1 MPSKITNFVHELIN
15 SSTDENGVVV
25 ESLVEE
31 VLAGLRE
38 SNIPKHRQILKE
50 YLAEIEK
57 NLHQQL
63 VEIELGSELNQSL
76 ISAFQDKISSFSSN
90 TINFKVSTNKNLIA
104 GYRVRIVDDVF
115 EDSIQSRLSKLSQS
129 FTS

>member
-90 TINFKVSTNKNLIA
+90 TINFKVSANKNLIA

>member
-15 SSTDENGVVV
+15 SSTDENGVIV
-25 ESLVEE
+25 ESLVVE

-38 SNIPKHRQILKE
+38 CNIPKHRQILKE

-57 NLHQQL
+57 TLHQQL

-76 ISAFQDKISSFSSN
+76 ISALQDKISSFSSN

>member
-25 ESLVEE
+25 ESLVKE
-31 VLAGLRE
+31 VLSGLRE

-57 NLHQQL
+57 NLDFPQL
-63 VEIELGSELNQSL
+63 LC
-76 ISAFQDKISSFSSN
+76 AP
-90 TINFKVSTNKNLIA
+90 
-104 GYRVRIVDDVF
+104 
-115 EDSIQSRLSKLSQS
+115 
-129 FTS
+129 

>member
-1 MPSKITNFVHELIN
+1 MPSKITNFVNELIN
-15 SSTDENGVVV
+15 SSTNENGVVV

-31 VLAGLRE
+31 VLSGLRE

-90 TINFKVSTNKNLIA
+90 TINFKVSANKNLIA

>member
-15 SSTDENGVVV
+15 SSTNENGVVV

-31 VLAGLRE
+31 VLSGLRE
-38 SNIPKHRQILKE
+38 SNIPKHHQILKE

>member
-25 ESLVEE
+25 ESLVKE
-31 VLAGLRE
+31 VLSGLRE

-90 TINFKVSTNKNLIA
+90 TINFKVSANKNLIA

>member
-1 MPSKITNFVHELIN
+1 MPSKITNFVNELIN

-31 VLAGLRE
+31 VLSGLRE

-63 VEIELGSELNQSL
+63 VEIELGSEVN
-76 ISAFQDKISSFSSN
+76 
-90 TINFKVSTNKNLIA
+90 
-104 GYRVRIVDDVF
+104 
-115 EDSIQSRLSKLSQS
+115 QSRLSKLSQS